1 MLAAIFNYGETMAAA
16 TATVG
21 LCIALFVLFEK
32 FTGAMGRWASRQVSI
47 GVEPLKEDVEKNNLA
62 LLEHQE
68 STTAYMEA
76 SAAAIDQRLTN
87 IDNYQRYHL
96 GPNGT
101 ATPIHERLSDLERGL
116 RAISAT
122 DVERRKFQEFVD
134 RVGQDIR
141 VAQYGDEKLEG

>member
-1 MLAAIFNYGETMAAA
+1 MAAA

-21 LCIALFVLFEK
+21 LCVALFVLFEK

-62 LLEHQE
+62 LLAHQE
-68 STTAYMEA
+68 STSVYMAA
-76 SAAAIDQRLTN
+76 SASVIEERLTN

-101 ATPIHERLSDLERGL
+101 ATPIHERITDLERGL
-116 RAISAT
+116 QSIAAT
-122 DVERRKFQEFVD
+122 EVERRRFQEFVE
-134 RVGQDIR
+134 RVSNDMRITKDP
-141 VAQYGDEKLEG
+141 DEDLGV

>member
-1 MLAAIFNYGETMAAA
+1 MLAGLQYGDSMAAA

-21 LCIALFVLFEK
+21 LCVALFVLFEK

-47 GVEPLKEDVEKNNLA
+47 GVEPLKHDVEKNNQA
-62 LLEHQE
+62 LLAHQE

-76 SAAAIDQRLTN
+76 SAEGIDQRLTD

-101 ATPIHERLSDLERGL
+101 ATPIHERLADLERGL
-116 RAISAT
+116 HVIAST
-122 DVERRKFQEFVD
+122 DDERRKFQDFVD
-134 RVGQDIR
+134 RVGKDIR
-141 VAQYGDEKLEG
+141 GTQDPEEVLEI

>member
-1 MLAAIFNYGETMAAA
+1 MAAA

-21 LCIALFVLFEK
+21 LCVALFVLFEK

-62 LLEHQE
+62 LLAHQE
-68 STTAYMEA
+68 STTVYMEA
-76 SAAAIDQRLTN
+76 SAEIIDKRLTA

-101 ATPIHERLSDLERGL
+101 ATPIHERLADLERGL
-116 RAISAT
+116 NIIAAT
-122 DVERRKFQEFVD
+122 DDERRKFQDFVD
-134 RVGQDIR
+134 RVGKDLRGTQDP
-141 VAQYGDEKLEG
+141 DEDLGV